1 MALVRKVPREIG
13 SRRQAYAGAVQ
24 PLDLPEL
31 RKARGAFFT
40 PPAIADFLAAWA
52 VSEDK
57 DARVLDPTCGDGVFL
72 LAAARQLKALG
83 CSPAQLDERVF
94 GSDLH
99 EPSLEEAMRLLE
111 DEGLDGHLIADDF
124 FNLASPSQL
133 GCVLPEMDAV
143 IGNPPFVRYQQ
154 HVGDARKRSASAAL
168 AQGVRLNGLASSWA
182 ALVVHA
188 CGFLKPEG
196 RLAMV
201 LPAELLT
208 VNYAEPVRRWLRR
221 RFAAVNLVMFN
232 QLQFDDALEKVI
244 LVVARGSGGCDAF
257 SLFEVDDAADLPKLG
272 AFDHFTVTPSAEG
285 KWTDLLLTVR
295 QRQLFKKVAGDHFA
309 PLNSYG
315 SPELGTVTGANSF
328 FAISESTRKEFKLD
342 EEKHLVA
349 ISPPGTRHLKGL
361 TFTPGQWETLRQA
374 DEKVWLLHPE
384 ADDKSKGLARYLD
397 HGEELGV
404 PDAYKCKVRA
414 HWFRP
419 PIVSAPD
426 LFFTYMSHRY
436 PRLITNSAGVTFLN
450 SMHGVRLQGPHKKLA
465 KTALPLLALNSV
477 TMLGAELYGRSY
489 GGGILKMEP
498 SEAATLPV
506 PSPQVMAKAW
516 ETLKHERDSLD
527 RQLKNGF
534 WTTVVSRVD
543 EVLLQDAAG
552 LSAEEIAELHEATH
566 TLRARRIGRDA
577 PASDD
582 T

>member
-1 MALVRKVPREIG
+1 M
-13 SRRQAYAGAVQ
+13 Q
-24 PLDLPEL
+24 PVDLPEL

-52 VSEDK
+52 VGDDPS
-57 DARVLDPTCGDGVFL
+57 ARVLDPTCGDGVFL
-72 LAAARQLKALG
+72 LAAARRLKQLG
-83 CSPAQLDERVF
+83 CSTAQLDDRIF
-94 GSDLH
+94 GTDLH
-99 EPSLEEAMRLLE
+99 EPSLEDAMRMLE
-111 DEGLDGHLIADDF
+111 SEGLDAHLVADDF
-124 FNLASPSQL
+124 FNLATPSQL

-154 HVGDARKRSASAAL
+154 HTGDARKRSASAAL
-168 AQGVRLNGLASSWA
+168 AQGVRLSGLASSWA

-188 CGFLKPEG
+188 CGFLKPDG

-232 QLQFDDALEKVI
+232 QLQFDDALEKVV

-257 SLFEVDDAADLPKLG
+257 SLFEVDDADELPKLG
-272 AFDHFTVTPSAEG
+272 AFDHFTVTPAAEG
-285 KWTDLLLTVR
+285 KWTDMLLSVR
-295 QRQLFKKVAGDHFA
+295 QRQLFKRVAAEHFE
-309 PLNSYG
+309 PLHKYG
-315 SPELGTVTGANSF
+315 SPELGTVTGSNNF
-328 FAISESTRKEFKLD
+328 FAVSESTRAEFGLD
-342 EEKHLVA
+342 EEKHLLA

-361 TFTPGQWETLRQA
+361 TFTRGQWETLRDA
-374 DEKVWLLHPE
+374 DEKVWMLYPTPG
-384 ADDKSKGLARYLD
+384 DRSRGLARYLD

-404 PDAYKCKVRA
+404 PEAYKCKVRA

-419 PIVSAPD
+419 PAVSAPD

-450 SMHGVRLQGPHKKLA
+450 SMHGVRLHGPHKKIA
-465 KTALPLLALNSV
+465 KAGLPLLALNSV

-498 SEAATLPV
+498 SEAATLPM
-506 PSPQVMAKAW
+506 PSPRLLAVAW
-516 ETLKHERDSLD
+516 EELKHERDALD
-527 RQLKNGF
+527 RQLRNGF

-543 EVLLQDAAG
+543 EVLLRN
-552 LSAEEIAELHEATH
+552 SAQISSEEIAELHEATH
-566 TLRARRIGRDA
+566 ALRARRIGQEA
-577 PASDD
+577 PTSDD
-582 T
+582 A